1 MCFSVYKIFINP
13 DMTFLRKYYM
23 CMLCDST
30 VIYHIYIYIY
40 IYIYTYIYIYFFV
53 AVIFDSHTYCINVIY
68 NIFLYFNN
76 RLLSMI
82 M

>member
-1 MCFSVYKIFINP
+1 MLFHVMCFSVYKIFINP

-30 VIYHIYIYIY
+30 VIYQYIYIY
-40 IYIYTYIYIYFFV
+40 IYSLWLLYLILTCIVLMSYITF
-53 AVIFDSHTYCINVIY
+53 
-68 NIFLYFNN
+68 FLYFNN
-76 RLLSMI
+76 KLSSII